1 MRSDRES
8 TVLILVSTKE
18 QFVSGFTGI
27 LKYTLTTKKNDYLT
41 EIESFKKRED
51 LRTRNKDF

>member
-1 MRSDRES
+1 VRNLP
-8 TVLILVSTKE
+8 VLINVSKKE
-18 QFVSGFTGI
+18 GGFGSGFIGI

-41 EIESFKKRED
+41 EVESFKKRED